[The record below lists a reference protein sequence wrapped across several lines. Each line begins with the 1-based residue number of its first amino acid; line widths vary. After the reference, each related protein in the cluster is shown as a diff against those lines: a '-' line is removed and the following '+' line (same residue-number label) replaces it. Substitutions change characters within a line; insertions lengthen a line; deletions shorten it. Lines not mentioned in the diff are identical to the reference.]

1 MSLLDVLVTLKSKWA
16 DEPQEQEAVIK
27 LRKSVK
33 RESVSRMWL
42 KVYLQ
47 LFYISNLIAKKSN
60 VQKLFIHWYD
70 LQALCVSLYLYL
82 LI

>member
-1 MSLLDVLVTLKSKWA
+1 MSRLDVLVTLKSKWA

-27 LRKSVK
+27 LRTSVQ

-47 LFYISNLIAKKSN
+47 LFYISNRIAKKSN
-60 VQKLFIHWYD
+60 VQKLLIHWYD